1 VVVCTLAA
9 AGLALGACGPSAV
22 QTGATR
28 GTVAY
33 VATLAGRADPG
44 DTLSVFDTATST
56 ALPDITT
63 GTLPSAM
70 ASTPDGTRLL
80 VADKGSDQLTEV
92 DTADGS
98 VVARVTVGVEP
109 DAVAVTP
116 DGTTALV
123 ANFIDGTVTPV
134 ALPSM
139 HAGRPVPVGKQPVA
153 IAITPDGSTALV
165 ADFGDGTVTPLALP
179 SLTPGTPIDAGTG
192 PVAVAIAPDGT
203 PIRLAHLTTLPS
215 IPLAGNPTD
224 IALSPTGAT
233 AYLSGG
239 DSVLPVNLTTLQA
252 GAPIPVGAPA
262 EALAVTANGLTAW
275 VCTATGRVVPVNLVN
290 GSLAGSVEVGGQPTA
305 IVIPMDVGAGP

>member
-1 VVVCTLAA
+1 
-9 AGLALGACGPSAV
+9 
-22 QTGATR
+22 
-28 GTVAY
+28 
-33 VATLAGRADPG
+33 
-44 DTLSVFDTATST
+44 
-56 ALPDITT
+56 
-63 GTLPSAM
+63 
-70 ASTPDGTRLL
+70 
-80 VADKGSDQLTEV
+80 
-92 DTADGS
+92 
-98 VVARVTVGVEP
+98 
-109 DAVAVTP
+109 
-116 DGTTALV
+116 
-123 ANFIDGTVTPV
+123 
-134 ALPSM
+134 
-139 HAGRPVPVGKQPVA
+139 VA

-192 PVAVAIAPDGT
+192 PVAVAIAPDGTTALVADFQTSSAT

-305 IVIPMDVGAGP
+305 IVIPPAHGG